1 MVLNITYL
9 SYKWPLLDVVY
20 VVEVAFKKGSERI
33 RVKWL
38 GARVRPR
45 STPKLVSRGPVLR
58 LALLATVDAGT
69 AFANGER
76 RIFVL
81 DLPSTDH
88 ALSPSHSSLII
99 AILSMLFPM
108 RLLARDTAVTNAVL
122 ATSTAHLEP
131 GRFQAELST
140 TPVAPPPFKPF
151 PDRGIFIEARAVVG
165 SNDF

>member
-1 MVLNITYL
+1 MRRSSPAEEPWRNGARYITYL

-20 VVEVAFKKGSERI
+20 LVEVAFKKGSERI

-69 AFANGER
+69 AFANGQR

-81 DLPSTDH
+81 FDH
-88 ALSPSHSSLII
+88 
-99 AILSMLFPM
+99 
-108 RLLARDTAVTNAVL
+108 N
-122 ATSTAHLEP
+122 
-131 GRFQAELST
+131 
-140 TPVAPPPFKPF
+140 
-151 PDRGIFIEARAVVG
+151 
-165 SNDF
+165 